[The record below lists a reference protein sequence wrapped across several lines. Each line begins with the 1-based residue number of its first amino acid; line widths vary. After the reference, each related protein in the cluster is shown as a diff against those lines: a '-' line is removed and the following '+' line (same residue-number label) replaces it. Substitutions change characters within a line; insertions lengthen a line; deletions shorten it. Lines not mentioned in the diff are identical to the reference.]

1 MDITWKGETHGISPS
16 IKYEL
21 NMTGNMNERSH
32 ERLNEAIKECWQTA
46 ADLLGTLWREE
57 PECFATK
64 DRKILEE
71 AVTHVNTVIADE
83 HLN

>member
-1 MDITWKGETHGISPS
+1 M
-16 IKYEL
+16 L
-21 NMTGNMNERSH
+21 
-32 ERLNEAIKECWQTA
+32 QTA